1 MKRKSIIIAIVAVV
15 VIVAGVYL
23 IAYIAAY
30 KSLHMPRQQFLKTPK
45 DYGMQYGDI
54 EFTTSDGVLIK
65 GWWIPGSSNAVI
77 IASHGYSAN
86 RAGWT
91 GKDKSGKDEYID
103 WLLSTAPLNK
113 AGYNLL
119 HFDHRASGESGGDLI
134 TLGKLEALDLI
145 AAVNW
150 ILANKKGVDRVGLLG
165 FSMGGNVVLRGG
177 VELNRMVKEG
187 KIKSAAVI
195 AIGPFIFDTMI
206 DKSIRYWTA
215 LPAFFIPVI
224 KQVSGCVIG
233 FNPREEINPPK
244 YVDQISPVPV
254 FFIQAEKDE
263 IGDVSDVKKMYEAA
277 GEPKDIIIIP
287 DALRF
292 VQYRY
297 PADNPDR
304 VIGFYNRYLGGK

>member
-1 MKRKSIIIAIVAVV
+1 MKRKSIIIAIIAVV
-15 VIVAGVYL
+15 VIVLGVYL
-23 IAYIAAY
+23 IAYIGAY
-30 KSLHMPRQQFLKTPK
+30 KSLHMPRQEIVKTPK
-45 DYGMQYGDI
+45 DYGMQYEDI

-65 GWWIPGSSNAVI
+65 GWWIPGSSNAAI
-77 IASHGYSAN
+77 IVSHGYSAN

-91 GKDKSGKDEYID
+91 GKDKSGRDEYID
-103 WLLSTAPLNK
+103 WLVSTASLNE

-119 HFDHRASGESGGDLI
+119 HFDHRGCGESGGELI
-134 TLGKLEALDLI
+134 TLGKLEALDLMG
-145 AAVNW
+145 AVKWVLENR
-150 ILANKKGVDRVGLLG
+150 KGIDRFGLLG

-177 VELNRMVKEG
+177 IELNQLVQDK
-187 KIKSAAVI
+187 KIKAAAVI

-215 LPAFFIPVI
+215 LPAFFIPLI

-244 YVDQISPVPV
+244 YVDRISPVPV
-254 FFIQAEKDE
+254 LFIQAEKDE
-263 IGDVSDVKKMYEAA
+263 IGDVSDVQKMYEAA

-297 PADNPDR
+297 PADHPAR
-304 VIGFYNRYLGGK
+304 VIGFYNRHLGVQ